1 MPTSVERQFVLM
13 RVEPEDIAGVL
24 QPGGGLILDMA
35 EPIDEYQDEWRLASH
50 DFTLTQ
56 DGVGLISL
64 VFERP
69 SLTE

>member
-13 RVEPEDIAGVL
+13 RVEPEDIAEVL

-35 EPIDEYQDEWRLASH
+35 EPIDEYQDEWRLVSH